1 MKTLVINLEYYEIL
15 RKLELIAKYKHQ
27 NSNSIIQSIRSLLI
41 PVLKDKKV
49 FRNFRLF
56 YPLQYIKANHD
67 NIFFCNFRRSNCCF
81 TILRTFHEG
90 SSTIH
95 ERCAP
100 YLKQFRSMFNSNN
113 SPRGSRVQ
121 KSGELQMYPGPHG
134 SKQIA
139 TRIWMVFRSPNL

>member
-67 NIFFCNFRRSNCCF
+67 NIFF
-81 TILRTFHEG
+81 L
-90 SSTIH
+90 
-95 ERCAP
+95 
-100 YLKQFRSMFNSNN
+100 
-113 SPRGSRVQ
+113 
-121 KSGELQMYPGPHG
+121 
-134 SKQIA
+134 
-139 TRIWMVFRSPNL
+139 